1 MREARHSEIA
11 EFLRARRERLRPEV
25 VGLPPGGRRRTPGLR
40 REEVA
45 QLAGVGV
52 TWYTWLEQG
61 RSVNAS
67 LSVLEAISRA
77 LQLDLNEHAHLLT
90 LAGHV
95 VRPTG
100 FRRQAPLDPSVRRVF
115 DAIAPMPACVVS
127 PCHTVIISNE
137 TSRKLMGDID
147 VLPPERRNTMW
158 LLFTEPHWRKL
169 MLDWEREASHSIALY
184 RGAMAEH
191 VGEPQWQEIVDELSE
206 TSEEFRD
213 MWAAHHVAMSTSR
226 VKSFLH
232 PDIGLIRLTT
242 TPFWLAPTTGTRMI
256 TYAPTDE
263 DAEAALERLIRSTEA
278 PFSDWSAAARG
289 LHLEPS
295 R

>member
-1 MREARHSEIA
+1 MREVRHEQIA
-11 EFLRARRERLRPEV
+11 EFLRARRERLRPELA
-25 VGLPPGGRRRTPGLR
+25 GLPVGGRRRTPGLR

-61 RSVNAS
+61 RPVNAS

-95 VRPTG
+95 ARQKG
-100 FRRQAPLDPSVRRVF
+100 YRRQAPLDPAVRKVF
-115 DAIAPMPACVVS
+115 DALSPMPACVIS
-127 PCHTVIISNE
+127 PCHTVVVSNE
-137 TSRKLMGDID
+137 TSRKLMGDITA
-147 VLPPERRNTMW
+147 LPPERRNTMW

-169 MLDWEREASHSIALY
+169 LLDWEREAAHSIALF

-191 VGEPQWQEIVDELSE
+191 AGEPQWEEIVDELLE
-206 TSEEFRD
+206 TSEEFRE
-213 MWAAHHVAMSTSR
+213 MWAAHHIALSTSR

-232 PDIGLIRLTT
+232 PDIGLIRFTT
-242 TPFWLAPTTGTRMI
+242 TPFWLAPMTGMRMI

-263 DAEAALERLIRSTEA
+263 ESEEALERLVRSDEP
-278 PFSDWSAAARG
+278 PFSDWSDAARG
-289 LHLEPS
+289 KHLETS